1 MNIAIIPARLGSKR
15 LPKKNIKDFYGKPII
30 SYTIEAA
37 KKTKIFD
44 QIIVSTE
51 SRKLKKIAEKY
62 GAVVPFLRP
71 TKFADDHSHF
81 NKAIIYTLKELKKKN
96 KRKMN
101 VCCIYPTSPL
111 INYIDIIK
119 GYKILKNSKSY
130 VFSACKYI
138 SPPQRSFYFKN
149 KNLKLLIANSYNK
162 RSQDLYDT
170 YHDAGQFYW
179 ANEKTWL
186 NESIIFNKKSKIV
199 EINYLNYMDIN
210 YPEDFKL
217 AKKLYKLNI

>member
-1 MNIAIIPARLGSKR
+1 M
-15 LPKKNIKDFYGKPII
+15 
-30 SYTIEAA
+30 
-37 KKTKIFD
+37 
-44 QIIVSTE
+44 
-51 SRKLKKIAEKY
+51 
-62 GAVVPFLRP
+62 
-71 TKFADDHSHF
+71 
-81 NKAIIYTLKELKKKN
+81 
-96 KRKMN
+96 
-101 VCCIYPTSPL
+101 
-111 INYIDIIK
+111 
-119 GYKILKNSKSY
+119 
-130 VFSACKYI
+130 
-138 SPPQRSFYFKN
+138 
-149 KNLKLLIANSYNK
+149 KLLIANSYNK